1 MRRPCHELVGL
12 FLSFPVPSPLF
23 TFAVSTSRCM
33 ITDDMIKQRF
43 IHETMSKGINTIFQA
58 QEQTVNTYLNRRSGE
73 LAEYLARKPFT
84 SVSGVGREVFYIR
97 ILSYLRFL
105 DIHYRRGKDRLSR
118 HVRSNLSLYN
128 RVVWGVLY
136 HETFPE
142 LQYGLYDSIKEGIR
156 KELEDALTYEQ
167 SQNW

>member
-1 MRRPCHELVGL
+1 
-12 FLSFPVPSPLF
+12 
-23 TFAVSTSRCM
+23 M

-43 IHETMSKGINTIFQA
+43 IHDTMSKGINTIFEA
-58 QEQTVNTYLNRRSGE
+58 QERTVNTYLNKRSGD
-73 LAEYLARKPFT
+73 LAEYLSRNPFT
-84 SVSGVGREVFYIR
+84 NSSGVGKEIFYIR

-105 DIHYRRGKDRLSR
+105 DIHYRRGKDRISR
-118 HVRSNLSLYN
+118 HIRSNLSLYN

-142 LQYGLYDSIKEGIR
+142 LQNGLYDSIRAGIR